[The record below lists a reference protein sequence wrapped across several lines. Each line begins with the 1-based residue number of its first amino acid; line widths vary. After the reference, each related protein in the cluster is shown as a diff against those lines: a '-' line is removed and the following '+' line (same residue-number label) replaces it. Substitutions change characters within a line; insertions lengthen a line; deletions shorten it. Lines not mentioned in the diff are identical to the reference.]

1 MKILHITFYLVQG
14 GIERFAVDLCNNLSQ
29 NPQNDVHLLTVVD
42 DTQPGNSYFLNKLS
56 KNVTYHNLKQKSALK
71 FKSIINTYKAI
82 KEINPDIV
90 HIHCSTILGY
100 LPALFYKKPK
110 YIQTIHNVADKAISF
125 QWLRPIQRWLF
136 KKELIQ
142 PVTISKTCHK
152 TYREFYKLNNGV
164 CITNGIEPAL
174 PTPLSNSVKKELDEY
189 RKNDNAPIF
198 LHIARCSVEKNQD
211 LLFKTFERL
220 HNNGKKFTLIIIG
233 ANHEESDFFKNNHND
248 SIKFIGTKQNIGDY
262 LTHADFF
269 ILASLWEGLPL
280 SILEAMSAGCITIS
294 TPAGGIPDIIEEGK
308 NGFISPSFTVN
319 DFYNTIIR
327 AEEKSLTIDKATV
340 IEHYNKGYTMDIC
353 AENYYKL
360 YNKLLS

>member
-164 CITNGIEPAL
+164 CITNGIEPDRK
-174 PTPLSNSVKKELDEY
+174 SV
-189 RKNDNAPIF
+189 
-198 LHIARCSVEKNQD
+198 V
-211 LLFKTFERL
+211 
-220 HNNGKKFTLIIIG
+220 
-233 ANHEESDFFKNNHND
+233 
-248 SIKFIGTKQNIGDY
+248 
-262 LTHADFF
+262 
-269 ILASLWEGLPL
+269 
-280 SILEAMSAGCITIS
+280 
-294 TPAGGIPDIIEEGK
+294 
-308 NGFISPSFTVN
+308 
-319 DFYNTIIR
+319 
-327 AEEKSLTIDKATV
+327 
-340 IEHYNKGYTMDIC
+340 
-353 AENYYKL
+353 
-360 YNKLLS
+360 

>member
-1 MKILHITFYLVQG
+1 M
-14 GIERFAVDLCNNLSQ
+14 
-29 NPQNDVHLLTVVD
+29 
-42 DTQPGNSYFLNKLS
+42 
-56 KNVTYHNLKQKSALK
+56 KQKSALK

-198 LHIARCSVEKNQD
+198 LHIARCSVEKNKD
-211 LLFKTFERL
+211 LLFKTFERWV
-220 HNNGKKFTLIIIG
+220 
-233 ANHEESDFFKNNHND
+233 A
-248 SIKFIGTKQNIGDY
+248 QRW
-262 LTHADFF
+262 
-269 ILASLWEGLPL
+269 SLPMWHVG
-280 SILEAMSAGCITIS
+280 
-294 TPAGGIPDIIEEGK
+294 
-308 NGFISPSFTVN
+308 V
-319 DFYNTIIR
+319 
-327 AEEKSLTIDKATV
+327 
-340 IEHYNKGYTMDIC
+340 
-353 AENYYKL
+353 
-360 YNKLLS
+360 